1 MLPVQGA
8 QVFSPLAAELRSS
21 MPQLKIL
28 QAATKS
34 QRSQHHFLEVLKM
47 TLPDPLAIYVSEPSQ
62 SGTLDE
68 PESWAMTLSQRVSSG
83 VQKLLF

>member
-8 QVFSPLAAELRSS
+8 QAQSLAAELRSS

-34 QRSQHHFLEVLKM
+34 QRSQIITFLEVLKM
-47 TLPDPLAIYVSEPSQ
+47 TLPDPLAIYVSEPLTVWHS
-62 SGTLDE
+62 
-68 PESWAMTLSQRVSSG
+68 R
-83 VQKLLF
+83 